1 MKSPKKVVS
10 SLAVAACT
18 VFMGVVGSTPSAS
31 ALEQGDKYVALG
43 DSYASVGSLTSPQ
56 FKNPACV
63 ASTDNYAHKLAQQRG
78 FKLDDATCAWAFTYN
93 YDFPQNHALP
103 FAALTGQRE
112 RVTADTK
119 LVTLTLGGNDAGT
132 TFGFPACF
140 MRAVSR
146 IGESCR
152 VTTQD
157 AVKKSMYAPGIDGR
171 TLLQRE
177 VDIVNDIKHRA
188 PNAEI
193 VVTGYM
199 NAFKPDTWC
208 PNDGLLSSDE
218 RAYFAETVDEVNNLM
233 KDAAN
238 QTGVKYVAPP
248 NEEKGWCDG
257 GLRNQPSNSLL
268 GLPDNTIPIHPT
280 AAGQQ
285 RMADAISDQI

>member
-1 MKSPKKVVS
+1 MKSPKKVVG
-10 SLAVAACT
+10 SLAIAACT
-18 VFMGVVGSTPSAS
+18 AVMGVVGSTPSAS

-78 FKLDDATCAWAFTYN
+78 LQLDDATCAWAFTYN

-103 FAALTGQRE
+103 FTALTGQRE
-112 RVTADTK
+112 RVTEDTK

-132 TFGFPACF
+132 AFAFPTCF
-140 MRAVSR
+140 IRAVSGV
-146 IGESCR
+146 GESCR
-152 VTTQD
+152 VTSQD
-157 AVKKSMYAPGIDGR
+157 AVKKSIYSPGIDGR

-177 VDIVNDIKHRA
+177 IDIINDIKHRA

-208 PNDGLLSSDE
+208 LNDGFLSSDE
-218 RAYFAETVDEVNNLM
+218 RTYFAETVDEVNNLM

-257 GLRNQPSNSLL
+257 GVGNQPSNSLL
-268 GLPDNTIPIHPT
+268 GFPDNTIPIHPT

-285 RMADAISDQI
+285 RMADAISAQI